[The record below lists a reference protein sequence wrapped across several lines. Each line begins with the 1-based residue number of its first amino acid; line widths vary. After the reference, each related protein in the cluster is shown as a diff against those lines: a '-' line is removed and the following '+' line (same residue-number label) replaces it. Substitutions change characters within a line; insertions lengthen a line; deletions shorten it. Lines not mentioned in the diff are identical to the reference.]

1 MNHPNKNPKTLSLGG
16 QTQSKTA
23 PATQPTPQHTPKP
36 SPSNTAAPTLEQL
49 RAQDAW
55 NQCAHYAKE
64 HVNIAKGLPALI
76 MNSGLMQVLAFCHE
90 KGKANE
96 QVASHLRTWLNLR
109 FNGVARDPGFEP
121 FMQGLLKAQAADY
134 QAITTEAFA
143 WLRWMRQMAAARVKQ
158 DTKD

>member
-1 MNHPNKNPKTLSLGG
+1 MN
-16 QTQSKTA
+16 A
-23 PATQPTPQHTPKP
+23 PL
-36 SPSNTAAPTLEQL
+36 TLEQR

-55 NQCAHYAKE
+55 NQCASYTKE

-96 QVASHLRTWLNLR
+96 QVASHLRSWLNLR
-109 FNGVARDPGFEP
+109 FNDVARDPGFEL
-121 FMQGLLKAQAADY
+121 FMQSLLKANRNDY

-143 WLRWMRQMAAARVKQ
+143 WLRWMRQMASARVKQ
-158 DTKD
+158 DKKD